1 MGDGWQRCVCGW
13 QIPPPASCAG
23 TLSLWIS
30 IHRCKH
36 YITDVTSA
44 KTDVP
49 QAAQENWRLEN
60 QPPLHLWVKNH
71 LRGGS
76 GVLGASPSSR
86 EELEPGTWLWR
97 AEQTGWMPHLTLCYP
112 SLWKLQIQLP
122 ENETE
127 AQTSRF
133 QSNGVKQKSN
143 RRIKGLNVP
152 PGPP

>member
-1 MGDGWQRCVCGW
+1 MDGRDVFVADRYLHQHHV
-13 QIPPPASCAG
+13 QA
-23 TLSLWIS
+23 LSLDQHPQVQTLHYRRYIS
-30 IHRCKH
+30 KNRRS
-36 YITDVTSA
+36 TSSTGELA
-44 KTDVP
+44 FRKS
-49 QAAQENWRLEN
+49 AATA
-60 QPPLHLWVKNH
+60 PL
-71 LRGGS
+71 GGS
-76 GVLGASPSSR
+76 GLLGASPCSR
-86 EELEPGTWLWR
+86 EELDPGTWLWR

-133 QSNGVKQKSN
+133 QSDGVKQWAKQKSN